1 MMTDAELMLTFLTG
15 IPVTL
20 LLTVLLCRLII
31 PMLKKHHVGQHIF
44 ADYVSEHKG
53 KEGTPTMGGICFIL
67 PMLLTCAVYVFWQ
80 VSAGNDRLL
89 PLALCICLGVANAM
103 IGFVDDY
110 TKLSH
115 KQNQGLT
122 SWQKFLLQVIVAAA
136 YVWAMAAFG
145 GMDTVLE
152 MPSLGIDWDLGVFYY
167 VASIIVIVGV
177 VNSTNLTDGID
188 GLASTVALV
197 AAMGLCLIA
206 VLLSDSGA
214 LMIGALMV
222 GGMIGFL
229 VFNYHPAR
237 VFMGDTGSLFLGA
250 MLIGTG
256 IMMDR
261 PVILL
266 LLCAVFI
273 LDMLTSLIQIVS
285 IRLFHRKVFRIAP
298 VHHQFQQMSWTEEKI
313 VYVFGLVGVIF
324 AVFATLL
331 VILSLRV

>member
-1 MMTDAELMLTFLTG
+1 MDFELLITFLTALPAAL
-15 IPVTL
+15 I
-20 LLTVLLCRLII
+20 LTVLLCRGVI
-31 PMLKKHHVGQHIF
+31 PVLKRHHVGQHIF
-44 ADYVSEHKG
+44 SDFVAEHKT

-67 PMLLTCAVYVFWQ
+67 SMLILLVPYFILQSLSGDT
-80 VSAGNDRLL
+80 RLI
-89 PLALCICLGVANAM
+89 PLALTVSLGVGNAM

-115 KQNQGLT
+115 KENQGLR
-122 SWQKFLLQVIVAAA
+122 SWQKFLLQVVIAAL
-136 YVWAMAAFG
+136 YLWAMAQFG
-145 GMDTVLE
+145 GMDTVLSF
-152 MPSLGIDWDLGVFYY
+152 PVLGFALDLGLFYY
-167 VASIIVIVGV
+167 PLMLIVIVGV

-197 AAMGLCLIA
+197 GAMGLSLIA
-206 VLLSDSGA
+206 VLLSESGA
-214 LMIGALMV
+214 LIIGALMV